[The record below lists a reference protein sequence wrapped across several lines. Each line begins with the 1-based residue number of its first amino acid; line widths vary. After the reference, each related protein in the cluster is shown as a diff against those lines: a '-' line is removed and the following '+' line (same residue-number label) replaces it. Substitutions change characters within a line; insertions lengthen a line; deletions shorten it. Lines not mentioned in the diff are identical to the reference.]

1 MLSATA
7 SGSMTLGA
15 KEASIFRTGSRD
27 SRSIWIPMAANRI
40 KEIQWS
46 RLSITELNPFPRKYP
61 SSVIKACAPPNQSP
75 ADSRCLGSARSTDSP
90 LQIAMA
96 KASMDTPTA
105 IARSSPIP
113 IISYLLKIIP
123 VGKKKETYLPSTDKS
138 RHLR

>member
-27 SRSIWIPMAANRI
+27 SRTMCAPIAASSA

-75 ADSRCLGSARSTDSP
+75 ADSRCFGSARSTDSP

-105 IARSSPIP
+105 IAE
-113 IISYLLKIIP
+113 
-123 VGKKKETYLPSTDKS
+123 VLPFP
-138 RHLR
+138 